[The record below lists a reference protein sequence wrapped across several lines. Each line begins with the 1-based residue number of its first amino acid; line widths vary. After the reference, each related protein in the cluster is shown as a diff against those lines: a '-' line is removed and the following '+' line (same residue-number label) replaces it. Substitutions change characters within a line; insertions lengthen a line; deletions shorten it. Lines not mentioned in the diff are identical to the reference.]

1 MARPHSD
8 EPEVHAFQPQT
19 EGSVCEPTVE
29 RLRPAVHTTGQQTA
43 VGCVESAAAPAAQ
56 LTAAALQ
63 QRPAK
68 MFVAGSGAVL
78 ESGEGAAVEKA
89 TNALVKL
96 AFEVIEN
103 I

>member
-8 EPEVHAFQPQT
+8 EPEAHAFQPQT

-29 RLRPAVHTTGQQTA
+29 RLRPAVHTTGQQMA
-43 VGCVESAAAPAAQ
+43 VESAAAPAAQ